1 MRGVCDFREKIG
13 ILLGLKK
20 LQTVCIIFPKLYL
33 GLWAIFWVV
42 WAPNIQI
49 YNSLFFILHFPLFIL
64 LYFNLYII
72 NKVIYSF
79 NLIILNL

>member
-49 YNSLFFILHFPLFIL
+49 YNSLYLFCTSLYLFCFILNYL
-64 LYFNLYII
+64 
-72 NKVIYSF
+72 
-79 NLIILNL
+79 